1 MNTAV
6 QQHKL
11 YNDKRGFVVLA
22 FASILLF
29 VLYIYFISA
38 SIVHVVIRTEISQ
51 DITMLSSEIS
61 SLESSYI
68 EAQHKVSSDIATLQ
82 GYQVTP
88 KKVFINRNPDSLVLR
103 TPNAN

>member
-1 MNTAV
+1 MNTAT
-6 QQHKL
+6 QQFTL
-11 YNDKRGFVVLA
+11 YTDKRGFVVLLCI
-22 FASILLF
+22 SILLF
-29 VLYIYFISA
+29 SLYIYFISA

-82 GYQVTP
+82 GYEETP

-103 TPNAN
+103 TQNQN